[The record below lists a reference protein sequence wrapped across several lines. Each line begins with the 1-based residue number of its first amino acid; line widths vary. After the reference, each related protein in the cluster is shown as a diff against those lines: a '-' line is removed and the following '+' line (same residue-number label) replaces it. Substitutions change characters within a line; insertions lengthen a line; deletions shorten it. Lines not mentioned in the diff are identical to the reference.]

1 MMTYNSMPM
10 PKPLRLD
17 QEDKKLLNLLQ
28 RDFPLEERPFA
39 RLAQR
44 LNLSEKDVLHFVTR
58 YKQEG
63 ILRQISAI
71 FDTRRLGYQSS
82 LVAMSVSREREDE
95 AAAILNG
102 HPGVS
107 HNYRRNHYFNLWFTL
122 AVAPTSRLGLE
133 GTVAKLHQMC
143 RADSTRLLPAL
154 KLYKLA
160 VELDMTGELPPD
172 ASTDE
177 PAHTEVSHN
186 DVPLTERQIALIRE
200 LQKDLPLVE
209 RPFDAWAAT
218 ADLSPAE
225 FLAEIRGF
233 LARGQMRRFAAVLH
247 HRAAGFV
254 ANAMGVWKVPE
265 NEDPDRFGAVM
276 ASFSAVSHCYRR
288 PTYPDWPYA
297 LFSMVHGRTVE
308 DCERTLQA
316 IAEKTGL
323 SEYEALY
330 STKEYKKTRVRYFT
344 PEADEWEG
352 RAGCASPKP

>member
-1 MMTYNSMPM
+1 MTYNLAPM
-10 PKPLRLD
+10 PEPLQFD

-28 RDFPLEERPFA
+28 RDFPLDERPFA
-39 RLAQR
+39 RLAEK
-44 LNLSEKDVLHFVTR
+44 LDVSEKEVLQRVAR
-58 YKQEG
+58 YKQDR
-63 ILRQISAI
+63 IVRQISAI

-82 LVAMSVSREREDE
+82 LVAMSVACEREDE

-102 HPGVS
+102 HPGIT

-122 AVAPTSRLGLE
+122 AVAPSSRLGLE

-154 KLYKLA
+154 KLYKIA
-160 VELDMTGELPPD
+160 VDLDMTGERPPD
-172 ASTDE
+172 ATTGQPAYTDTNR
-177 PAHTEVSHN
+177 PN
-186 DVPLTERQIALIRE
+186 VPLTERQIALARE

-209 RPFDAWAAT
+209 RPFDDWAA
-218 ADLSPAE
+218 ALGLSPAE
-225 FLAEIRGF
+225 LLAETRGF
-233 LARGQMRRFAAVLH
+233 LARGEMRRFAAVLQ

-265 NEDPDRFGAVM
+265 NEDPDKYGAVM

-297 LFSMVHGRTVE
+297 LFSMVHGRTVD

-316 IAEKTGL
+316 IAAKTGL
-323 SEYEALY
+323 SEYKALY
-330 STKEYKKTRVRYFT
+330 SSKEYKKTRVKYFT
-344 PEADEWEG
+344 PEADEWEE
-352 RAGCASPKP
+352 RAGWASTKP